1 MFLCGSPS
9 VYVDNVYKFDAGEI
23 RFDEDGRYLSGM
35 GFDIDGNYYGEIVR
49 WFEEDLEYKDVGQRL
64 DHVDVVHDL
73 HDTPGKVGRTINTIS
88 KFKVYPNISIGI
100 SYRLF

>member
-1 MFLCGSPS
+1 
-9 VYVDNVYKFDAGEI
+9 
-23 RFDEDGRYLSGM
+23 
-35 GFDIDGNYYGEIVR
+35 
-49 WFEEDLEYKDVGQRL
+49 
-64 DHVDVVHDL
+64 VHDL